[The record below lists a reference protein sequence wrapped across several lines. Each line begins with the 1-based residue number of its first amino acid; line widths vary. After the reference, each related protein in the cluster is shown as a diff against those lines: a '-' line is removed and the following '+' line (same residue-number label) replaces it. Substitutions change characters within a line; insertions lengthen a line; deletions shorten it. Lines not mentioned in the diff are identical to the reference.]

1 MFVLASLLDG
11 LATTPGMLIVA
22 KVLQGGWRGAC
33 WAERAGAGDGTQSC
47 RAGARHVAVHAV
59 SSIGASAG
67 LMLGGVL
74 TEFLSWRWS
83 LLVNVPVGL
92 LVLVLVAI
100 GRLVAE
106 TTARPARLDTIGALT
121 ATLGSVALV

>member
-1 MFVLASLLDG
+1 
-11 LATTPGMLIVA
+11 
-22 KVLQGGWRGAC
+22 
-33 WAERAGAGDGTQSC
+33 
-47 RAGARHVAVHAV
+47 
-59 SSIGASAG
+59 
-67 LMLGGVL
+67 MLGGVL